1 MDTSNDNIRKLFDM
15 LDNPAAYSEQEIH
28 EVINCKVTVSKALPF
43 GYEKKK
49 AFCFA
54 FRSLIC
60 TFVAEFNGQSV
71 WK

>member
-43 GYEKKK
+43 GYEKK
-49 AFCFA
+49 
-54 FRSLIC
+54 RL
-60 TFVAEFNGQSV
+60 FVLHSAHLFV
-71 WK
+71 PL